1 MRICIAQTRSVKG
14 HVERNIRNHLNFVEQ
29 AAEHGCQLIVFAEL
43 SLTNYEPGLAQQFVS
58 DTDESIFQPFQELAD
73 NHGITIALGAPTKA
87 ANGLHI
93 SMLIFQAK
101 QERTVYSKQLLH
113 TDELPYFI
121 GAENQSCFSM
131 EGTNIGFGICY
142 ETLQLE
148 HFINA
153 KEQGAEIYMASVAK
167 SDSGVEKAVK
177 HFSEVSETY
186 NTPILMANAVG
197 ASHNFVSA
205 GQSAIWSK
213 DGRLLAQL
221 GRTEQGFIVYDTIT
235 ETATAHRWKITKAAL
250 ADLDALFAIYQNA
263 KNEMQRKGIHQWTD
277 NYPTR
282 AIIENDIK
290 QGSMFALHCGN
301 RILGA
306 IVLSQD
312 QEPEYKEV
320 DWKFD
325 GSKVLVIHRLAID
338 PTYQGRGYATDLMD
352 FAENYAAENDY
363 TAIRLDTY
371 SQNKKSLELY
381 KKRGYTYRGNVY
393 FPERELPFF
402 CLEKDLTHNA

>member
-14 HVERNIRNHLNFVEQ
+14 HVERNIRNHLNFVEE
-29 AAEHGCQLIVFAEL
+29 AVEHGSQLIVFPEL
-43 SLTNYEPGLAQQFVS
+43 SITNYEPTLAQQFVT
-58 DTDESIFQPFQELAD
+58 DTDDSIFQPFQELAD
-73 NHGITIALGAPTKA
+73 SHGITVALGAPTKA

-93 SMLIFQAK
+93 SMLFFQAK
-101 QERTVYSKQLLH
+101 QERTIYSKQLLH
-113 TDELPYFI
+113 TDELPYFV
-121 GAENQSCFSM
+121 GAKNRSCFNIA
-131 EGTNIGFGICY
+131 GTNIGFGICY

-148 HFINA
+148 HFISA
-153 KEQGAEIYMASVAK
+153 KEQRGKIYITSVAK
-167 SDSGVEKAVK
+167 SESGVEKAVK
-177 HFSEVSETY
+177 HFSELSKTY

-197 ASHNFVSA
+197 ESDNFISA
-205 GQSAIWSK
+205 GQSAVWGK
-213 DGRLLAQL
+213 DGGLLAQL
-221 GRTEQGFIVYDTIT
+221 DHTEQGFIIYDTIT
-235 ETATAHRWKITKAAL
+235 ETAKAHRWEITKAAL

-282 AIIENDIK
+282 SIIENDIK
-290 QGSMFALHCGN
+290 HGSMFLLKCSN

-325 GSKVLVIHRLAID
+325 SSKVLVIHRLAID

-352 FAENYAAENDY
+352 FAENNAAENGF

-381 KKRGYTYRGNVY
+381 KKRGYTYRGNVH

-402 CLEKDLTHNA
+402 CLEKDLNHNA